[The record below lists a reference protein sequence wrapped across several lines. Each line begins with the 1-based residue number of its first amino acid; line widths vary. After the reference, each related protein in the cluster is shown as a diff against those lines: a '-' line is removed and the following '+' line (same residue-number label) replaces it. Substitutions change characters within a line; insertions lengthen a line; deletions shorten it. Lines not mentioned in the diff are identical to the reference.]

1 MSRVLGPWWAATMAA
16 PVLGGKT
23 GSFLL
28 LTNSIGPRKAARDR
42 IVGNPSLG
50 DGPPLIEITPAILGP
65 SLGATPSA
73 TRAPREKP
81 ARTTRRA
88 PSASR
93 VRVALVMSAA

>member
-23 GSFLL
+23 GFLL

-81 ARTTRRA
+81 PTTTRRS

-93 VRVALVMSAA
+93 ARVARVMSAP